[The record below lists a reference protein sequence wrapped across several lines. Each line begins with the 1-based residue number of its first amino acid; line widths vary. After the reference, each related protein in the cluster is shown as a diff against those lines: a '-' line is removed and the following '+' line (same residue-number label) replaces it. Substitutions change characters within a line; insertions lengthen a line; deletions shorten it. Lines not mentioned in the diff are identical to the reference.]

1 MTDNLCERIILAV
14 MDALTE
20 DDPILN
26 ISLGDKEILIS
37 YG

>member
-1 MTDNLCERIILAV
+1 MSDLADRIVLAV